1 MKKIRI
7 LTSAILLG
15 SILSATSAFA
25 ADTTVVPGHM
35 APGTVIKFNQDKKME
50 VVKEGKENKIS
61 NVDKNAVPENLP
73 TIKANMTVVY
83 DALGGAVVIVPE
95 SELNNSKLSVEMKEV
110 TSAGLKNTDKSSISR
125 GSQSGKVSWFDIWAE
140 DNTASGLKASNG
152 AAHKTISLKTWVDV
166 DDNDTGNSTTVK
178 ILDRGPYV
186 SGRILDMSEE
196 SFNEVDDTDNGVF
209 NGSISW

>member
-7 LTSAILLG
+7 LTSAILLS
-15 SILSATSAFA
+15 SILSTTSVFA

-35 APGTVIKFNQDKKME
+35 APGTVIKFNQDKQME
-50 VVKEGKENKIS
+50 VVKQGKENRIS

-95 SELNNSKLSVEMKEV
+95 SELDNSKISVEMKEV
-110 TSAGLKNTDKSSISR
+110 TSADLKNNDQSSISR
-125 GSQSGKVSWFDIWAE
+125 GSQSGKISWFDIWAE
-140 DNTASGLKASNG
+140 DDTASGKRSDHG
-152 AAHKTISLKTWVDV
+152 AAHKTADLESWVDV
-166 DDNDTGNSTTVK
+166 YDNDTDNSTSVQ

-186 SGRILDMSEE
+186 RGRILDMCE
-196 SFNEVDDTDNGVF
+196 SAFNEVDNTDNGVF
-209 NGSISW
+209 SGSISW

>member
-7 LTSAILLG
+7 LTSAILLS
-15 SILSATSAFA
+15 SILSTTSVFA

-50 VVKEGKENKIS
+50 VVKEGKENRIS

-110 TSAGLKNTDKSSISR
+110 TSTDLKNTNQSSISR
-125 GSQSGKVSWFDIWAE
+125 GGESGRISWFDIWAE
-140 DNTASGLKASNG
+140 DDTASGEKASNG
-152 AAHKTISLKTWVDV
+152 AAHRTRPLKSFVHV
-166 DDNDTGNSTTVK
+166 DDDDTGNSTRVK

-186 SGRILDMSEE
+186 RGRILDMSEE
-196 SFNEVDDTDNGVF
+196 SFNEVDNTDNGVF
-209 NGSISW
+209 SGSISW